1 MQQGHKAV
9 RNPPPLGVGRF
20 KEISQEV
27 IEAACRAF
35 FNNDSN
41 PDWEKLGER
50 VRRMLA
56 ALEAVAPLMTPQ
68 WIPCSERMPED
79 NREVL
84 VHCAFADE
92 YGSWTG
98 AGFHVPAGWK
108 SQDSMIMDDIP
119 IAFPVTHW
127 LPLPVP
133 PQPPKETK

>member
-56 ALEAVAPLMTPQ
+56 ALEVAAPL
-68 WIPCSERMPED
+68 INERSAEIELAARD
-79 NREVL
+79 LLEHGVI
-84 VHCAFADE
+84 DWQE
-92 YGSWTG
+92 
-98 AGFHVPAGWK
+98 
-108 SQDSMIMDDIP
+108 P
-119 IAFPVTHW
+119 IAVRVQRENS
-127 LPLPVP
+127 LRIALGMPLKPL